1 MAAIAWWFTTQV
13 HGCGWRF
20 ECSVAVGSDLSVPL
34 AKEGWWAGDLGS
46 GDERAG
52 IAGGRGGVEDEG
64 APAADVEKDIEEKR
78 FAHFG
83 GGTRC
88 NFTGS
93 SPEASFSALL
103 SFSYNDGFRQLL
115 RVRKMTAVCLFE
127 FPLVWCGS
135 CSEV

>member
-1 MAAIAWWFTTQV
+1 MATIAWWFTTQV

-34 AKEGWWAGDLGS
+34 SEEGWWAGDLGS

-64 APAADVEKDIEEKR
+64 APAADVEKDIEEKNDSLTLAV
-78 FAHFG
+78 AHVVI
-83 GGTRC
+83 
-88 NFTGS
+88 S
-93 SPEASFSALL
+93 QEAHPKQVFLL
-103 SFSYNDGFRQLL
+103 FPCNDGFRQLL
-115 RVRKMTAVCLFE
+115 RVRKMTAVCWFE

>member
-1 MAAIAWWFTTQV
+1 
-13 HGCGWRF
+13 
-20 ECSVAVGSDLSVPL
+20 VAVGSDLSVPL
-34 AKEGWWAGDLGS
+34 AEEGWWAGDLGS

-78 FAHFG
+78 FA
-83 GGTRC
+83 
-88 NFTGS
+88 
-93 SPEASFSALL
+93 
-103 SFSYNDGFRQLL
+103 QLL
-115 RVRKMTAVCLFE
+115 RVWKMTAVCLFE